1 MKRTERLHALS
12 EMLRRSGR
20 RGVSAERLAREFE
33 VSVRTVKR
41 DLDALEN
48 SGAAVWSRPG
58 PGGGYGLAEG
68 ATLPPVTLSPSQAV
82 ALMAS
87 ASAASDAPYADLAA
101 AGIRKIMDV
110 LDPKTRAQADELA
123 QRIWVNALPASSR
136 VTRSALEEAMAEQRV
151 VRIRYT
157 SQKGTRTT
165 RDVEPVLFA
174 STSGRWYLVGWC
186 RLRSAMRWFAVSRI
200 EKASVTKIACSG
212 HTVDEVGEPPKNA
225 RPVHD
230 ARVSGQS

>member
-1 MKRTERLHALS
+1 VRRAERLYALS
-12 EMLRRSGR
+12 EMLRRSGA

-48 SGAAVWSRPG
+48 SGAPIWSRPG

-68 ATLPPVTLSPSQAV
+68 ASLPPVTLSPVQAV
-82 ALMAS
+82 ALMA
-87 ASAASDAPYADLAA
+87 AVSAAPDAPYADLAA

-110 LDPKTRAQADELA
+110 LDHRTRARADELA
-123 QRIWVNALPASSR
+123 HRVWVDALPSSSR
-136 VTRSALEEAMAEQRV
+136 AVRSALEDAMAEQRV
-151 VRIRYT
+151 IRIRYT
-157 SQKGTRTT
+157 SQDGTTTT

-186 RLRSAMRWFAVSRI
+186 RLRDAMRWFAVSRI
-200 EKASVTKIACSG
+200 ERASVTAAACSG
-212 HTVDEVGEPPKNA
+212 HTIYEVGEPPENA
-225 RPVHD
+225 RPVH
-230 ARVSGQS
+230 V